1 MSYNRRLHQ
10 SLPMRAWKKLLT
22 TILCW
27 QDGRRD
33 KRICGISLVSFPK
46 DHTKEVHASQPS
58 HYRVLEKVFRKSHF
72 TEDDSILDVGCG
84 KGRILAYFTEK
95 GFKGKLTGVELKRDV
110 VAVCKQ
116 WTKAYPN
123 IQVIEGNVLDL
134 DPNDYTI
141 LVMYNPFGEDVLL
154 QLLEKMEQTLTH
166 PIQLYYLSDH
176 LCGDHINGRPG
187 WHLKH
192 RGWIWR
198 DGIYYLHWTPQ
209 RCSWWEYTPVTK

>member
-1 MSYNRRLHQ
+1 MVDY
-10 SLPMRAWKKLLT
+10 
-22 TILCW
+22 
-27 QDGRRD
+27 
-33 KRICGISLVSFPK
+33 PK
-46 DHTKEVHASQPS
+46 DHTEEVHASQPS

-84 KGRILAYFTEK
+84 KGRILAYFTEM
-95 GFKGKLTGVELKRDV
+95 GFKGKLTGVELRRYI

-116 WTKAYPN
+116 WTRAYPN

-134 DPNDYTI
+134 NPNEYTVM
-141 LVMYNPFGEDVLL
+141 VMYNPFGEDVLL
-154 QLLEKMEQTLTH
+154 KLLEKMEQTLTH

-209 RCSWWEYTPVTK
+209 RCSWWEYTPAKES